1 MATHTSTQ
9 VAKLAPKSY
18 HVGVQ
23 AAFGKQ
29 VFTAAAADV
38 LKLAKIPNNATVLG
52 GFVQTPNDSFNIAV
66 GDDQVADR
74 YLAAVQNSAV
84 TKFDFSAVA
93 GTVYKIALSDD
104 AAQFTHL
111 NATITSASSTGT
123 VHWCVFYTMD
133 G

>member
-1 MATHTSTQ
+1 MATITSTQ
-9 VAKLAPKSY
+9 VAKLQPKSY

-38 LKLAKIPNNATVLG
+38 LLLAKIPNKATILG

-66 GDDQVADR
+66 GDDQDPDR

-84 TKFDFSAVA
+84 TKLDFSAVA
-93 GTVYKIALSDD
+93 GMVYKIDLSDD
-104 AAQFTHL
+104 GTQFTHL
-111 NATITSASSTGT
+111 QATVSSASSTGT
-123 VHWCVFYTMD
+123 INWCVFYTMD
-133 G
+133 